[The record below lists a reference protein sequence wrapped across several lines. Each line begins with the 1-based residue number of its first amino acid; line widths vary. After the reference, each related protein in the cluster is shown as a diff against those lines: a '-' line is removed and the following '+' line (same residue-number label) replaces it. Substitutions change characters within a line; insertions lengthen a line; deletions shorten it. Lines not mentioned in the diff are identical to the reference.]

1 MSDLGVRSGGDPTQ
15 WHGAFDCSACGR
27 KRLPAVEFSQNMANK
42 ARKDPSAQIRCKARR
57 PRRRRS
63 ARSRRRRRSFA
74 SLRTAIPSRR
84 TSARRA
90 RRSSPRTPSR
100 AQLNNKGP
108 GKQRCREC
116 CDAAEA
122 EASASASASVD
133 QRLAVA
139 RAASKKAE
147 ATDAPD
153 KLAVFAREAALEAEL
168 VTGLKPQ
175 RVGGRGRGRGGRG
188 SRGTRNT
195 SRTWQRRAKMNR
207 RETNARDTIIIMTHT
222 IAAHHQYPPS
232 SAPRG
237 GSLPSP
243 QPRRGPARAPWSTL
257 ARGSAAAGPP
267 ARPPSSSTRPPR
279 VPLASRLRVRSPP
292 TPARAPRRSA
302 PAFRGA

>member
-42 ARKDPSAQIRCKARR
+42 ARKDPSAQISCKSARR

-84 TSARRA
+84 TSARRKA
-90 RRSSPRTPSR
+90 LKPADAFSR

-133 QRLAVA
+133 QRLAAA
-139 RAASKKAE
+139 RC
-147 ATDAPD
+147 
-153 KLAVFAREAALEAEL
+153 
-168 VTGLKPQ
+168 Q
-175 RVGGRGRGRGGRG
+175 
-188 SRGTRNT
+188 
-195 SRTWQRRAKMNR
+195 
-207 RETNARDTIIIMTHT
+207 
-222 IAAHHQYPPS
+222 
-232 SAPRG
+232 
-237 GSLPSP
+237 
-243 QPRRGPARAPWSTL
+243 
-257 ARGSAAAGPP
+257 
-267 ARPPSSSTRPPR
+267 
-279 VPLASRLRVRSPP
+279 
-292 TPARAPRRSA
+292 
-302 PAFRGA
+302 